1 MRTGLPAVLLLLVA
15 CQDQSSTGS
24 VSDAGSDL
32 LAPRDLASGPPRD
45 LTSGPPMLTV
55 PPSCSAATVTA
66 AQIYDPLFK
75 PSCSSNNCHG
85 GPQVPSL
92 KSAADL
98 LALVGQGSS
107 SSFAFVDRGG
117 DINKS
122 YLLFKLAGEQQQVP
136 RGGGQAMPP
145 DGNLFDDTS
154 LCRVINWVRSGAR

>member
-1 MRTGLPAVLLLLVA
+1 MRLPLTALFLLAA
-15 CQDQSSTGS
+15 CGNQSSTS
-24 VSDAGSDL
+24 NPADDL
-32 LAPRDLASGPPRD
+32 GPSRDMTLRPPLD

-55 PPSCSAATVTA
+55 PTGCSPATVTA

-75 PSCSSNNCHG
+75 PNCSNNNCHG

-98 LALVGQGSS
+98 LALVGQGST
-107 SSFAFVDRGG
+107 SSFAFVDAGG

-122 YLLFKLAGEQQQVP
+122 YLLYKLADEQQRVP
-136 RGGGQAMPP
+136 RGGGQPMPP
-145 DGNLFDDTS
+145 TGNLFDDTS